1 MKEYNKIRKTIC
13 AGFFHHAAKKDP
25 TEGFKT
31 LTDNQ
36 QVFIHPSSS
45 LFNKGPQWV
54 VYHELVQTS
63 KEYMREVCTVDPKW
77 LTEVAPNFYKQS
89 DGRQLSKV
97 KKEEK
102 LEPLFNK
109 YEDPNAWRPS
119 RRRG

>member
-89 DGRQLSKV
+89 DGR
-97 KKEEK
+97 
-102 LEPLFNK
+102 
-109 YEDPNAWRPS
+109 
-119 RRRG
+119 